1 MTSSDLTVNSSFN
14 LLLYS
19 PIFKW
24 GWSNFTKHVS
34 AELEPCPS
42 QLYLKWNMI
51 LTTFAYHYLSI
62 GYYFPQ
68 WSMKCLSWIPFWIGV
83 PTEET
88 AFVAMFSLRWILS
101 KASVSRCWVRR
112 VQTHRCFC
120 WWEAHGFH
128 HPHGPGLKLPGLLV
142 VYPTHLKTSWEGVY
156 VNGGD
161 EQFET
166 IQELEWKKVLE
177 NWVVFK
183 VCDLEDRCEFLD
195 LLNVFFFWGGNGLQD
210 CTNLNLPLNHH

>member
-1 MTSSDLTVNSSFN
+1 MTSSNLTVNSSFN

-19 PIFKW
+19 PIFEG

-88 AFVAMFSLRWILS
+88 AFVAMFFYDG
-101 KASVSRCWVRR
+101 
-112 VQTHRCFC
+112 FC
-120 WWEAHGFH
+120 RL
-128 HPHGPGLKLPGLLV
+128 HPSAGA
-142 VYPTHLKTSWEGVY
+142 
-156 VNGGD
+156 
-161 EQFET
+161 
-166 IQELEWKKVLE
+166 ELEEFRLIDASADEKHMAFTIHMDRVW
-177 NWVVFK
+177 NCRVFW
-183 VCDLEDRCEFLD
+183 LFT
-195 LLNVFFFWGGNGLQD
+195 QP
-210 CTNLNLPLNHH
+210 T